1 VVALI
6 VASIALLVALFC
18 IAVFHLD
25 ISPARDFESD
35 VVVRDASPRIF
46 TGIDTRR
53 YLDPSPFSI
62 WLPSDW
68 HVWQSIRSGTLPF
81 WDRMQGGGYSP
92 VVAFQNGALHPLRWI
107 VALFPRSAAPSA
119 FITIALFL
127 TLTGMMIVARQYG
140 FSASA
145 SAVAASFLALAPMTV
160 SFVEFSGA
168 ILPIAHLPWLVAAHR
183 SRKSIAVV
191 IASALLLLSGH
202 PLIIFVVGIAF
213 GAAVVADAIGE
224 RSWQLIASAAV
235 GGLIAIGLVAFAL
248 LPPLLAASTSWSY
261 KTHTSVGT
269 PYSAYSLP
277 QLGSAILVFF
287 LDVHPP
293 KTCCIDGP
301 PFYLFTGIPA
311 IALAVV
317 GAIALWKGGRRSI
330 PILVI
335 ILLAIAIPGPWMAP
349 IAGLRPVAF
358 LKAWYFV
365 PALVF
370 FLAIALG
377 AGFDVCL
384 RAKGRLWAIVG
395 VLLVIALIPMY
406 GRRLTEVTAL
416 REWRPVDRS
425 AALDFLRSRR
435 QVLRITGLWGQT
447 HMPNASHITGIE
459 DVRISAPVM
468 PMRYALWWQA
478 VDPEVLTRA
487 YPTVRITDHLDSA
500 LVSDFNIAYVL
511 QSRLPYAG
519 TFTTM
524 NDPSR
529 IDAMLSPRLREPQFP
544 IAFRSPWLEIR
555 SNVLFVRPRA
565 HFAGRVMCVS
575 SLDEAFRMLS
585 ADRQLAANTAVVECD
600 HPINAP
606 AAEASEVMLTFPD
619 ERHVRMR
626 VRSRSGG
633 LVVLHDA
640 FAPGWRA
647 TVDGQNSPILPVNI
661 LSRGVLV
668 GPGEHTIAMAYLP
681 PGFLLGLLFSGVT
694 VAILV
699 VMKMRS
705 NRRAAENRSRDT
717 K

>member
-18 IAVFHLD
+18 VAVLHLD
-25 ISPARDFESD
+25 IAPERDFESD
-35 VVVRDASPRIF
+35 AVVRDASPRIF
-46 TGIDTRR
+46 TGFDTRR

-62 WLPSDW
+62 WLPSDR

-81 WDRMQGGGYSP
+81 WDRTQGGGYSP
-92 VVAFQNGALHPLRWI
+92 VVAFQNGAFHPVRWI
-107 VALFPRSAAPSA
+107 VALFQRSAAPSA
-119 FITIALFL
+119 FIVITLFL
-127 TLTGMMIVARQYG
+127 TLSGMMIVVRQYG

-145 SAVAASFLALAPMTV
+145 SAVAASFLAFAPMTV

-183 SRKSIAVV
+183 SRNSIAVAIV
-191 IASALLLLSGH
+191 SALLLLSGH
-202 PLIIFVVGIAF
+202 PLIILIIGVAF
-213 GAAVVADAIGE
+213 GAAVAADAIGE
-224 RSWQLIASAAV
+224 RAWRPIASAAI
-235 GGLIAIGLVAFAL
+235 GGLIAIGLVAFAI

-269 PYSAYSLP
+269 PYAPYRLP

-287 LDVHPP
+287 LDLHPP
-293 KTCCIDGP
+293 QTCCIDGP

-311 IALAVV
+311 IALAFV
-317 GAIALWKGGRRSI
+317 GAIALWRGGRRSI

-335 ILLAIAIPGPWMAP
+335 IFLAFAIPGPWMAP
-349 IAGLRPVAF
+349 IAGLRPLAF
-358 LKAWYFV
+358 LKAWYVV

-377 AGFDVCL
+377 AGFDACL
-384 RAKGRLWAIVG
+384 RAKRRLWAIVG
-395 VLLVIALIPMY
+395 ILLVITLIPMY
-406 GRRLTEVTAL
+406 GRRLTEELAPHK
-416 REWRPVDRS
+416 WRAIDRS
-425 AALDFLRSRR
+425 AALDFLRS
-435 QVLRITGLWGQT
+435 QNQPLRITALWGQT

-487 YPTVRITDHLDSA
+487 YPTVRITDRLDSA
-500 LVSDFNIAYVL
+500 LVGDFNIGYVL

-519 TFTTM
+519 TFTTI

-544 IAFRSPWLEIR
+544 IAFRSQWLEIR
-555 SNVLFVRPRA
+555 GNALFVRPRA
-565 HFAGRVMCVS
+565 HFAGRVLCAS

-585 ADRQLAANTAVVECD
+585 ADRQLAATAAVVECD
-600 HPINAP
+600 HSITVP
-606 AAEASEVMLTFPD
+606 AAEAGEVMLTFPD

-647 TVDGQNSPILPVNI
+647 TVDGQTAAVLPVNI
-661 LSRGVLV
+661 LSRGVVV

-681 PGFLLGLLFSGVT
+681 PGFLLGLMISSVT
-694 VAILV
+694 VALV
-699 VMKMRS
+699 VVTKMRP
-705 NRRAAENRSRDT
+705 NRRAAENLSRDT
-717 K
+717 R

>member
-1 VVALI
+1 MVALI

-18 IAVFHLD
+18 IAVLHLD
-25 ISPARDFESD
+25 ISPARHFESD
-35 VVVRDASPRIF
+35 AVVRDASPRIF

-53 YLDPSPFSI
+53 YLDPGPFSI

-92 VVAFQNGALHPLRWI
+92 VVAFQNGALHPVRWF

-119 FITIALFL
+119 FIVVALFL

-145 SAVAASFLALAPMTV
+145 SALAASFLAFAPMTV
-160 SFVEFSGA
+160 SFVESSGA
-168 ILPIAHLPWLVAAHR
+168 LLPIAHLPWLVAAHR
-183 SRKSIAVV
+183 SRKSMAIA
-191 IASALLLLSGH
+191 IIGALLLLSGH
-202 PLIIFVVGIAF
+202 PPFTFVVGVAF
-213 GAAVVADAIGE
+213 GVAVVADAVGE
-224 RSWQLIASAAV
+224 RNWLPIASAAV
-235 GGLIAIGLVAFAL
+235 GGLMAIGLAAFAL
-248 LPPLLAASTSWSY
+248 LPPLFAASTSWSY

-269 PYSAYSLP
+269 PYSAYTLP

-287 LDVHPP
+287 LDLHPP
-293 KTCCIDGP
+293 QTCCIDSP

-311 IALAVV
+311 FALAVV
-317 GAIALWKGGRRSI
+317 GAIALWKGRRRSI

-335 ILLAIAIPGPWMAP
+335 IFLAIAIPGPWMAP
-349 IAGLRPVAF
+349 VAGVRPLAF
-358 LKAWYFV
+358 LKAWYVV

-370 FLAIALG
+370 YLAIVLG

-384 RAKGRLWAIVG
+384 RAKKRLWAIVG
-395 VLLVIALIPMY
+395 ILLVIALIPMY
-406 GRRLTEVTAL
+406 ARRLIEVLAPHM
-416 REWRPVDRS
+416 WRDIDRS
-425 AALDFLRSRR
+425 AALDFLRS
-435 QVLRITGLWGQT
+435 QKQPLRITALWGQT
-447 HMPNASHITGIE
+447 HMTNASHITGIE
-459 DVRISAPVM
+459 DVRISASVM

-478 VDPEVLTRA
+478 VDPEILTRA

-500 LVSDFNIAYVL
+500 LVGDFNIAYVL

-519 TFTTM
+519 TFTTL
-524 NDPSR
+524 NDLSR
-529 IDAMLSPRLREPQFP
+529 LDGMLSPRLREPQFP
-544 IAFRSPWLEIR
+544 IAFRTPWLEIR
-555 SNVLFVRPRA
+555 RNALLVRPRA
-565 HFAGRVMCVS
+565 HFADRVMCVS

-585 ADRQLAANTAVVECD
+585 ADRQLAATTAVVECD
-600 HPINAP
+600 HPITVP
-606 AAEASEVMLTFPD
+606 AAEASEVTLTFPD

-647 TVDGQNSPILPVNI
+647 TIDGQNAPVLPVNI
-661 LSRGVLV
+661 LSRGVV
-668 GPGEHTIAMAYLP
+668 VAPGDHTIAMAYLP
-681 PGFLLGLLFSGVT
+681 PGLLLGLLISSVT
-694 VAILV
+694 VAFAV

-717 K
+717 R